1 MIYIQYLTSSI
12 CICHVYIYIY
22 IYIYVCVYIHI
33 YTSIYIYVCVYT
45 YTMYIYTHTPLYLMV
60 AMVSERDRGPRRWQL
75 LQLPWARLD
84 LGEPRWGPFV
94 STSQPGDM

>member
-1 MIYIQYLTSSI
+1 MY
-12 CICHVYIYIY
+12 VYIYIY
-22 IYIYVCVYIHI
+22 TLVYTYMYVYIHI
-33 YTSIYIYVCVYT
+33 LC
-45 YTMYIYTHTPLYLMV
+45 IYTHTPLYLMV

>member
-1 MIYIQYLTSSI
+1 
-12 CICHVYIYIY
+12 
-22 IYIYVCVYIHI
+22 
-33 YTSIYIYVCVYT
+33 
-45 YTMYIYTHTPLYLMV
+45 MYIYTHTPLYLMV